1 MYTSPTHQPQSKI
14 IIPTTQDTIEKL
26 TDIKPSNESLSCE
39 KDMLCLLEGSVKSD
53 EKPPT
58 VIPDESSDDEKK
70 VRFND
75 EIENESSL
83 NPSLIE
89 RIRHN

>member
-1 MYTSPTHQPQSKI
+1 
-14 IIPTTQDTIEKL
+14 
-26 TDIKPSNESLSCE
+26 
-39 KDMLCLLEGSVKSD
+39 MLCLLEGSVKSD

-58 VIPDESSDDEKK
+58 VIPDESSDDEEKK

-75 EIENESSL
+75 EIINENSL

-89 RIRHN
+89 RI